1 MSRRQIAGEAALGM
15 SSDDKGGTV
24 RAVTRAID
32 ILKSFDG
39 ATEPL
44 SVADIARKTR
54 LNRPTLY
61 RLLNT
66 LVEADMIDAVGT
78 PQRFRLGH
86 AAARLGQAWSTQLD
100 IGALARP
107 VLDALRDET
116 GESASLFLL
125 RDERQIC
132 VLESRSRHALSM
144 SRGIGEMED
153 GFRGASGKVILAWLD
168 DAHAAAVL
176 RKQPRHVAS
185 AISKTELTDIRRK
198 GYAISRGAVF
208 VGALAIAA
216 PVFDGSGA
224 VIGSFAVYG
233 PEARLKDERLKD
245 VVEHVVAAAERV
257 SNELG
262 YRPVAPAAKR

>member
-1 MSRRQIAGEAALGM
+1 MTGE
-15 SSDDKGGTV
+15 DTGGTV

-44 SVADIARKTR
+44 SVAAIAQKTGI
-54 LNRPTLY
+54 NRPTLY
-61 RLLNT
+61 RLLKT
-66 LVEADMIDAVGT
+66 LIEADMIAAVGM

-86 AAARLGQAWSTQLD
+86 AAARLGQAWSAQLD

-107 VLDALRDET
+107 VLDALRDQT

-132 VLESRSRHALSM
+132 VLESRSRHALAM

-168 DAHAAAVL
+168 DTHAAALL
-176 RKQPRHVAS
+176 RKQQGRAATAVQKA
-185 AISKTELTDIRRK
+185 ELIDIRNN
-198 GYAISRGAVF
+198 GYAVSHGAVF
-208 VGALAIAA
+208 VGALAIGA
-216 PVFDGSGA
+216 PVFDGSGS
-224 VIGSFAVYG
+224 VIGSVGLYG
-233 PEARLKDERLKD
+233 PEARMKDERLTF
-245 VVEHVVAAAERV
+245 VIECVVAAARHI
-257 SNELG
+257 SSELG
-262 YRPVAPAAKR
+262 HSLPASPDKR